1 MTHHIVSIQELAQ
14 SEATIPPQ
22 LIEYMP
28 DDYFTDSSYH
38 IVSIQELAQ
47 SEATIPPQL
56 IEYMPDDY
64 FTDSSYLIV
73 YTGSGTVRS
82 HNPSPA
88 DRVHA

>member
-1 MTHHIVSIQELAQ
+1 MIIS
-14 SEATIPPQ
+14 
-22 LIEYMP
+22 
-28 DDYFTDSSYH
+28 DSSYL
-38 IVSIQELAQ
+38 IVYTGAGTVRSL
-47 SEATIPPQL
+47 TIPPQL

-73 YTGSGTVRS
+73 YTGAGTVRS

>member
-1 MTHHIVSIQELAQ
+1 MIISLTHHILLSIQELEQ

-22 LIEYMP
+22 GV
-28 DDYFTDSSYH
+28 H
-38 IVSIQELAQ
+38 A
-47 SEATIPPQL
+47 L

-73 YTGSGTVRS
+73 YTGAGTVRS

>member
-1 MTHHIVSIQELAQ
+1 MIISLTHHILLSIQEL
-14 SEATIPPQ
+14 E
-22 LIEYMP
+22 
-28 DDYFTDSSYH
+28 
-38 IVSIQELAQ
+38 Q

>member
-1 MTHHIVSIQELAQ
+1 MIISLTHHILLSIQELEQ
-14 SEATIPPQ
+14 SEA
-22 LIEYMP
+22 
-28 DDYFTDSSYH
+28 
-38 IVSIQELAQ
+38 
-47 SEATIPPQL
+47 IPPQL

-73 YTGSGTVRS
+73 YTGAGTVRS

>member
-1 MTHHIVSIQELAQ
+1 MIISLTHHILLSIQEL
-14 SEATIPPQ
+14 E
-22 LIEYMP
+22 
-28 DDYFTDSSYH
+28 
-38 IVSIQELAQ
+38 Q

-73 YTGSGTVRS
+73 YTWNSQG